1 MGCLSCSLFER
12 KYQSISRSSST
23 QRSVPRLLTR
33 TPTKMEHKQPIIVEY
48 KEETEEHRQL
58 RRVAFFAIVIST
70 AAVIVSIV
78 TLPMLYS
85 YVAGFQSHLIQ
96 ETEFC
101 KTRSRDMWTEM
112 SILHQ
117 QGHSSVRAKRQYG
130 NSPQPAP
137 AAGGYGPA
145 VNPDTA
151 PSCCSCQ
158 QGPPGPAGPTGD
170 AGEPGSDG
178 SNGQDGNDGRDGNV
192 LKSAIPH
199 EPCVIC
205 PPGPPGNQGASGQKG
220 PRGPKGAAGEN
231 GKNGD
236 KGDAGLQGP
245 IGLQG
250 PVGPPDLTD
259 PLELQE
265 DLSKSTA
272 QPDHK
277 APQEHQELLAKRV
290 FPAKTAPTLV
300 AESVQ
305 LETTE
310 HQDLKEPP
318 DLRDPPDLKDQM
330 ESPAAANIVHLHE
343 HLQAIKLF
351 IGCFLYKNRHLKR
364 RRRQPNS
371 TTPEM
376 LFYPI
381 LD

>member
-1 MGCLSCSLFER
+1 MLQINQPVGCIRC
-12 KYQSISRSSST
+12 RSSST

-137 AAGGYGPA
+137 SQAAGGYGPA
-145 VNPDTA
+145 ANPETA

-158 QGPPGPAGPTGD
+158 QGLQDQLDLLVMPESQEAMAPTD
-170 AGEPGSDG
+170 
-178 SNGQDGNDGRDGNV
+178 
-192 LKSAIPH
+192 KTAIMAVM
-199 EPCVIC
+199 EPCSRAPFLTSHVLSAHQDHQETKAHRAKRD
-205 PPGPPGNQGASGQKG
+205 PVDPKELPGRTGRTETKEMLVSKDPLDSKDRLGHQ
-220 PRGPKGAAGEN
+220 
-231 GKNGD
+231 
-236 KGDAGLQGP
+236 
-245 IGLQG
+245 
-250 PVGPPDLTD
+250 DLTD

-265 DLSKSTA
+265 DSSRSTA

-277 APQEHQELLAKRV
+277 EPQEHQELPAKRV

-300 AESVQ
+300 AELVQ
-305 LETTE
+305 LETME
-310 HQDLKEPP
+310 HQDLKEARTSGTPGPQGPNGEPGSCEHCPP
-318 DLRDPPDLKDQM
+318 PRTPP
-330 ESPAAANIVHLHE
+330 
-343 HLQAIKLF
+343 
-351 IGCFLYKNRHLKR
+351 GY
-364 RRRQPNS
+364 
-371 TTPEM
+371 
-376 LFYPI
+376 
-381 LD
+381 